1 MAQDQDAGIES
12 AAVSELSHDDPSA
25 PPRGTPDE
33 ALKYLCAGNAR
44 FIKGGLRERPRPSAA
59 EPQRP
64 WAALLTCADTRV
76 GPEIVFDTGFGDVF
90 VCRTA
95 GNIADAD
102 VTGSIEYSVWKFYAP
117 LVVVV
122 GHSGC
127 GACDAA
133 VATFDG
139 GPLPPASIVSVV
151 GTIMPAVSRI
161 RQSAPDRMRRVI
173 EENARL
179 TAAALAA
186 GPILAP
192 AIAAGKLR
200 VTWAYHELATGVVTI
215 H

>member
-1 MAQDQDAGIES
+1 MDT
-12 AAVSELSHDDPSA
+12 SELSHVDPPA
-25 PPRGTPDE
+25 PPRGTPAE
-33 ALKYLCAGNAR
+33 ALEYLCAGNAR
-44 FIKGGLRERPRPSAA
+44 FIKGGLRERPRPSAVK
-59 EPQRP
+59 PQRP
-64 WAALLTCADTRV
+64 WATLLTCADTRV
-76 GPEIVFDTGFGDVF
+76 APEIVFDTGFGDVF

-102 VTGSIEYSVWKFYAP
+102 VTGSIEYSVAEFLAP
-117 LVVVV
+117 LVVVI

-127 GACDAA
+127 GAADAA
-133 VATFDG
+133 VTTFDG
-139 GPLPPASIVSVV
+139 GPIPPASIVSVV

-192 AIAAGKLR
+192 AIAGGKLR